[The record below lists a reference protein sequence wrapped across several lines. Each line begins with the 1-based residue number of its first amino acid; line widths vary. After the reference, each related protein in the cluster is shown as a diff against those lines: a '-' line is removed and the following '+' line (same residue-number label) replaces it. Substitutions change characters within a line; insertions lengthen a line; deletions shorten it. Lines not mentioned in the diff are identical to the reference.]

1 MPTDLVRQNTQTKP
15 RILVSANIRGFVFV
29 KMAYKGCERRT
40 QNAMAKVSFNSAGDL
55 LAAYLSGEID
65 HHSAQMLRQLID
77 AEISAR
83 MPSQLVLDFGD
94 VSFMDS
100 SGIGLILGRAKQMQA
115 MEGKVT
121 VQKAP
126 EQIKKMLDLA
136 GVEYK

>member
-1 MPTDLVRQNTQTKP
+1 
-15 RILVSANIRGFVFV
+15 
-29 KMAYKGCERRT
+29 
-40 QNAMAKVSFNSAGDL
+40 MAKVCFNSAGDL

-65 HHSAQMLRQLID
+65 HHSAQMLRRLID

-136 GVEYK
+136 RVEYK